1 MCQLQISVDMDITL
15 NRMTLE
21 KLKYFK
27 RFINKNTLLPTPFSI
42 DYGVESSIF
51 LLAGLSGAAVIIF
64 FILYQYYYTYKL
76 GLFKEK
82 HIWKSLG
89 EFDNEG
95 SPEDSARIDSKFK
108 WIFSKAAARQLKY
121 PARRLRNSNIVV
133 LYASTGEILW
143 TIAKTKEKKFASFNY
158 THCWIFKP
166 FRICC
171 DEAWRDMFE
180 VVEDAANKE
189 KVINDG
195 SVWHVFLI
203 ADRDDARMI
212 GILDIIKKRIK
223 NEWLT
228 SIIVGDCI
236 WDWWMAK
243 YILPRPYLAVA
254 ETLPTVGWRRIFN
267 VTSTVMRW
275 RQ

>member
-1 MCQLQISVDMDITL
+1 DILAERFSSYFLEHSANLYFLNKFSNILKYDTAEIIMCQLQISVDMDITL

-95 SPEDSARIDSKFK
+95 SPEDSARIESKFK

-133 LYASTGEILW
+133 LYASTGEIL
-143 TIAKTKEKKFASFNY
+143 
-158 THCWIFKP
+158 
-166 FRICC
+166 
-171 DEAWRDMFE
+171 
-180 VVEDAANKE
+180 
-189 KVINDG
+189 
-195 SVWHVFLI
+195 
-203 ADRDDARMI
+203 
-212 GILDIIKKRIK
+212 
-223 NEWLT
+223 
-228 SIIVGDCI
+228 
-236 WDWWMAK
+236 
-243 YILPRPYLAVA
+243 
-254 ETLPTVGWRRIFN
+254 
-267 VTSTVMRW
+267 
-275 RQ
+275 